1 MLKVLRTENKLKTA
15 ENAQQDTVLDYR
27 KNEDILK

>member
-1 MLKVLRTENKLKTA
+1 MDEF
-15 ENAQQDTVLDYR
+15 R